1 MAKSDNNK
9 PEKVKHDIDFYS
21 DQIQMIVD
29 AKSPEELKLING
41 SAPRFNGLLSE
52 IYAKL
57 FRPTTPRPN
66 FQQSNLNYDDTQLLD
81 QLFSLYSALAGRFGM
96 YTNILSFCVMTG
108 LEKDTIGRWHTE
120 KTNTDKYHLIQ
131 KWSKTSEN
139 SMLAAVQNHNSIGN
153 MFLLKALHGYND
165 QPIQRVEVYTPDNK
179 ELSQEVINKYI
190 DDNSGTNKATEVI
203 ELPDDQ

>member
-1 MAKSDNNK
+1 MAKNDNNK

-52 IYAKL
+52 IYSRL
-57 FRPTTPRPN
+57 FRPEVMEN
-66 FQQSNLNYDDTQLLD
+66 NKQSNLDYNDIDLINKI
-81 QLFSLYSALAGRFGM
+81 FSIYSALAGRFGM
-96 YTNILSFCVMTG
+96 YVSILSFCAMTG
-108 LEKDTIGRWHTE
+108 LEKETVSRWASETSNPHRQQIV
-120 KTNTDKYHLIQ
+120 K
-131 KWSKTSEN
+131 KWSELSEN
-139 SMLAAVQNHNSIGN
+139 NMVSAVQNHNSIGN
-153 MFLLKALHGYND
+153 MFLLKAVHGYND

>member
-1 MAKSDNNK
+1 MAKNDNNK

-52 IYAKL
+52 IYSRL
-57 FRPTTPRPN
+57 FRPEVMEN
-66 FQQSNLNYDDTQLLD
+66 NKQSNLDYNDIDLINKI
-81 QLFSLYSALAGRFGM
+81 FSIYSALAGRFGM
-96 YTNILSFCVMTG
+96 YVSILSFCAMTG
-108 LEKDTIGRWHTE
+108 LEKETVSRWASETSNLHRQQIV
-120 KTNTDKYHLIQ
+120 K
-131 KWSKTSEN
+131 KWSELSEN
-139 SMLAAVQNHNSIGN
+139 NMVSAVQNHNSIGN
-153 MFLLKALHGYND
+153 MFLLKAVHGYND